1 MVKNMTLET
10 TVDEEVAIEF
20 SRFPQEKQDQVR
32 ALVNYAT
39 LMGLNGKDLVSI
51 GGKLDR
57 VRTRREINA
66 NRAIVSGMDLRTIGK
81 DKDFWTNNRW
91 AWVDGQG
98 TRYYFEDV
106 SYGSVFITNT
116 KTKQN
121 LRCRYDSWKMPDT
134 GRWSVRRNSCLPS
147 IMMGVHHGLIKL
159 P

>member
-1 MVKNMTLET
+1 MTEET
-10 TVDEEVAIEF
+10 TVDEEVMIEF

-57 VRTRREINA
+57 VRIRREITA
-66 NRAIVSGMDLRTIGK
+66 NRAIVSGMDLKTIGK
-81 DKDFWTNNRW
+81 DTDFWYRW
-91 AWVDGQG
+91 AWIDSQG

-106 SYGSVFITNT
+106 TYGSVVITNT
-116 KTKQN
+116 KTKQSQKV
-121 LRCRYDSWKMPDT
+121 RYDSWNMPDT
-134 GRWSVRRNSCLPS
+134 GRWSVKRNSSLPS
-147 IMMGVHHGLIKL
+147 IMLGVYHGLIKL